1 MLYGTIRTFLKKAE
15 RERDKAMNVQE
26 LLSMLENPLVVQK
39 LREVLQR
46 TPLQDQA
53 TMVFQT
59 PAAATTSPSENE
71 SQLRLRIDKLSR
83 ALEESREQILR
94 LQEENDTLR
103 GQLEQANHS
112 IQEFL
117 QSSF

>member
-1 MLYGTIRTFLKKAE
+1 
-15 RERDKAMNVQE
+15 MNVQE
-26 LLSMLENPLVVQK
+26 LLSLLENPLVIRR
-39 LREVLQR
+39 LREILQQS
-46 TPLQDQA
+46 PSGDQA

-59 PAAATTSPSENE
+59 PTVGMAVSHTED
-71 SQLRLRIDKLSR
+71 SQQLKAKIDRLSK
-83 ALEESREQILR
+83 ALEQSREEILR

>member
-1 MLYGTIRTFLKKAE
+1 
-15 RERDKAMNVQE
+15 
-26 LLSMLENPLVVQK
+26 
-39 LREVLQR
+39 
-46 TPLQDQA
+46 
-53 TMVFQT
+53 MVFQT
-59 PAAATTSPSENE
+59 PTAGMAVSHTED
-71 SQLRLRIDKLSR
+71 SQQLKAKIDRLSK
-83 ALEESREQILR
+83 ALEQSREEILR

>member
-1 MLYGTIRTFLKKAE
+1 
-15 RERDKAMNVQE
+15 MNVQE
-26 LLSMLENPLVVQK
+26 FLSLLENPLVIRR
-39 LREVLQR
+39 LRELLQQ
-46 TPLQDQA
+46 PPSGDQA
-53 TMVFQT
+53 TMVFQAPT
-59 PAAATTSPSENE
+59 SGTTHSSESE
-71 SQLRLRIDKLSR
+71 QQLKTKIDRLSR
-83 ALEESREQILR
+83 ALEESREEILR

>member
-1 MLYGTIRTFLKKAE
+1 
-15 RERDKAMNVQE
+15 MNVQE
-26 LLSMLENPLVVQK
+26 FLSLLENPLVIGR
-39 LREVLQR
+39 LRELLQA
-46 TPLQDQA
+46 PPAGDQA
-53 TMVFQT
+53 TVEFR
-59 PAAATTSPSENE
+59 APSAEMIDTAE
-71 SQLRLRIDKLSR
+71 SRQQLQIKIERLSK
-83 ALEESREQILR
+83 ALEESREEILR

>member
-1 MLYGTIRTFLKKAE
+1 
-15 RERDKAMNVQE
+15 
-26 LLSMLENPLVVQK
+26 MLENPLVIRR
-39 LREVLQR
+39 LREILQQS
-46 TPLQDQA
+46 PSGDQA
-53 TMVFQT
+53 TMVFQAPT
-59 PAAATTSPSENE
+59 AGIAALHSED
-71 SQLRLRIDKLSR
+71 SQQLKAKIDRLSK
-83 ALEESREQILR
+83 ALEQSREEILR

>member
-1 MLYGTIRTFLKKAE
+1 
-15 RERDKAMNVQE
+15 MNVQE

-59 PAAATTSPSENE
+59 PAAAATSPLENE

>member
-1 MLYGTIRTFLKKAE
+1 
-15 RERDKAMNVQE
+15 
-26 LLSMLENPLVVQK
+26 MLENPLVIRR
-39 LREVLQR
+39 LRELLQQ
-46 TPLQDQA
+46 PSSGDQA
-53 TMVFQT
+53 TMVFQAPT
-59 PAAATTSPSENE
+59 PGTTHSSESE
-71 SQLRLRIDKLSR
+71 QQLKTKIDRLSR
-83 ALEESREQILR
+83 ALEKSREEILR